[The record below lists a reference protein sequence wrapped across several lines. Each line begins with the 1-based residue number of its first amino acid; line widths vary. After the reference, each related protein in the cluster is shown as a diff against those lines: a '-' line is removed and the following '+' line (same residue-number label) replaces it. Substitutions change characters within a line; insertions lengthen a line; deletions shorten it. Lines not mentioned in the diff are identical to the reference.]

1 MGGFKFML
9 QSIFIQNFKKFNHGQ
24 KIELKPLTIICGR
37 NSSGKSTILQSLLL
51 MKQSISARNDDSFAL
66 SFSGPFIIRNNIKDF
81 FHIGN
86 SNCEK
91 TTFSFECN
99 NYEIKFTFKVKD
111 NENFTYVDEY
121 SICNNG
127 KKYISLKYDSGNSKY
142 ILSKDSIIS
151 NISSGKIP
159 KLFNLKSANI
169 SFGMAGLTP
178 YCQLDSIK
186 LPFSILAI
194 ENKNFES
201 DLNNIA
207 SAHNKLIE
215 HLGAIRYLGPVRV
228 APQSLYVQYSDPKI
242 DLGYNGENT
251 AQLLWKM
258 QSEPVA
264 KGDKT
269 FKDKI
274 NYYLELLGISQ
285 KISVARRENIVY
297 SIDVSL
303 DGDSNEKVPISD
315 VGFGISQVLPVILNG
330 LLTKP
335 REIAIFE
342 QPEIHLHP
350 DCKSK
355 LADFFID
362 LVKSERQ
369 VIVETH
375 STELIDKLR
384 LKIIEDPSLRDFVNI
399 IFVEPNKNS
408 SHEAV
413 AYPIELGEQG
423 SLDKWPK
430 GFCDTAAQLAYQIV
444 LAKAR
449 KNRDVKNVKC

>member
-1 MGGFKFML
+1 ML
-9 QSIFIQNFKKFNHGQ
+9 QSLFIQNFKKFNHGQ

-51 MKQSISARNDDSFAL
+51 MKQSISARNDDSLAL
-66 SFSGPFIIRNNIKDF
+66 SFSGPFIIRNSIKDF
-81 FHIGN
+81 YHIGN
-86 SNCEK
+86 NNSGG
-91 TTFSFECN
+91 TTFSFE
-99 NYEIKFTFKVKD
+99 YDDFEVKFTFKAR
-111 NENFTYVDEY
+111 NNATFTYVDKF
-121 SICNNG
+121 SIYHDG
-127 KKYISLKYDSGNSKY
+127 KNYISLEYDTNNNKY
-142 ILSKDSIIS
+142 ILSNDSIIS
-151 NISSGKIP
+151 NIYSGKIP
-159 KLFNLKSANI
+159 EIFDIKSKEINF
-169 SFGMAGLTP
+169 SMVGLSP
-178 YCQLDSIK
+178 YCQLGNIK

-194 ENKNFES
+194 ENKKFEK
-201 DLNNIA
+201 DLSNIA
-207 SAHNKLIE
+207 SAHNNLLA

-258 QSEPVA
+258 QDKPVSR
-264 KGDKT
+264 GDKT
-269 FKDKI
+269 FKEKI
-274 NYYLELLGISQ
+274 NYYLELLGITQS
-285 KISVARRENIVY
+285 ISVEKRENIVY

-303 DGDSNEKVPISD
+303 AEDSNKKVPISD

-335 REIAIFE
+335 GEIAIFE

-350 DCKSK
+350 DCKSR

-362 LVKSERQ
+362 LVKSKRQ

-384 LKIIEDPSLRDFVNI
+384 LKIIEDPSLIKLVNI
-399 IFVEPNKNS
+399 IFVESNENNPL
-408 SHEAV
+408 EASV
-413 AYPIELGEQG
+413 YPIELGEQG

-444 LAKAR
+444 RAKAR
-449 KNRDVKNVKC
+449 KNRDLKNVKC